1 MATDPS
7 ACRHCGVSERQHCNR
22 WMPDVGWHQWT
33 EPAWEQRRQRLV
45 NNAREAQLARR
56 QRQYRRLCQRLDYYQ
71 HEQEKRHRETDTDI
85 L

>member
-7 ACRHCGVSERQHCNR
+7 GCRYCGHGPRTHYTR
-22 WMPDVGWHQWT
+22 WVPDPVGFHQWT
-33 EPAWEQRRQRLV
+33 EPTWEQRRQRLI
-45 NNAREAQLARR
+45 NNAREARVQRQ

-71 HEQEKRHRETDTDI
+71 HEQEKRHRETDT